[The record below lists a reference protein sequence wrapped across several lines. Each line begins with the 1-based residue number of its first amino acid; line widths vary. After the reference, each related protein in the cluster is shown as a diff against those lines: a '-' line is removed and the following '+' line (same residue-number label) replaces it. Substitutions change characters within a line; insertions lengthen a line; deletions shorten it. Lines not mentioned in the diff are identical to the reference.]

1 MRRVP
6 RRRLIGLALLGLAA
20 PPACGCGRAPEV
32 TAAQSEPAGPDV
44 ARVVTTATPERATIR
59 LTTSEPGQI
68 EAFETTAIHAKVAGY
83 VASLAVDIGDRIEAG
98 QPLAELDVPELVAE
112 LEQKRAMIEQARAE
126 QRQAESAVEVAQAAV
141 ASAEA
146 RVTEAQAAIRR
157 TDADAARWQAE
168 YARIDQLVRERAIT
182 DTLRDETRS
191 KLESAQAGRDE
202 VAAQVRSAEAAQAQ
216 ATAEL
221 DKARSDVVAAEA
233 RVAVAEADARR
244 AEAMAGYTKILA
256 PYDGVV
262 TRRHVDTGHLTVPG
276 GASDPLFVVARTDRV
291 RIAVGVPEASAPLV
305 GVGDRAELSLQALDG
320 RIFEGQVARISWALD
335 QQTRTLRAEVDL
347 ENPDGTL
354 RPGLYAYATIVTEE
368 HADVLTVPATAVI
381 REGGKAY
388 CVVVEGDRARRR
400 EVQLGL
406 NDGTRVEV
414 LSGLEGGEAIVASN
428 AGTLADGQPVRAEPP
443 PAQASAGGT
452 PRS

>member
-1 MRRVP
+1 MKRSIP
-6 RRRLIGLALLGLAA
+6 NPPALAAALALSATALS
-20 PPACGCGRAPEV
+20 GCSVDPV
-32 TAAQSEPAGPDV
+32 TAPVRAAQAGQP
-44 ARVVTTATPERATIR
+44 TATRVATVAPERATIR
-59 LTTSEPGQI
+59 LTTDEPGQL
-68 EAFETTAIHAKVAGY
+68 EAFETTAIHAKIAGY
-83 VASLAVDIGDRIEAG
+83 VQSLAVDIGDPIKAG
-98 QPLAELDVPELVAE
+98 QVLAELEVPELIAE

-146 RVTEAQAAIRR
+146 RVTEVQAAIRR

-168 YARIDQLVRERAIT
+168 YNRIDQLVRERAIT

-202 VAAQVRSAEAAQAQ
+202 VAAQVRSAEAELAQVG
-216 ATAEL
+216 AEL
-221 DKARSDVVAAEA
+221 DKARSDVAAAAA

-276 GASDPLFVVARTDRV
+276 GASDPLFVVARIDRV
-291 RIAVGVPEASAPLV
+291 RVAVGVPEASAPLV
-305 GVGDRAELSLQALDG
+305 DVGDHAEVRLQALDG
-320 RIFEGQVARISWALD
+320 RVFEGQVARISWALD
-335 QQTRTLRAEVDL
+335 QETRTLRAEVDL

-368 HADVLTVPATAVI
+368 HSDVLTVPAAAIV
-381 REGGKAY
+381 RDEGKAY
-388 CVVVEGDRARRR
+388 CVVVEGDRSQRR
-400 EVQLGL
+400 EVRLGL
-406 NDGTRVEV
+406 SDGTRVEV
-414 LSGLEGGEAIVASN
+414 LSGLEGDEAIVASN
-428 AGTLADGQPVRAEPP
+428 ADALANGQAVRLDPP
-443 PAQASAGGT
+443 PAQAAAGA
-452 PRS
+452 PKS